1 MFVFLEG
8 KLSVSIKEVAKLAGV
23 SVATVSNVLN
33 NTKNVRPET
42 KGKVETAVGQLNYQ
56 INPLARNFRK
66 GQSKVIG
73 FVVSDLSNYFFQNV
87 AIGLER
93 SLSDYGYHVA
103 LMDCKES
110 KAIEIENVRNL
121 LASSVDGLV
130 IATTGEDCC
139 YLQLILENHDV
150 PVVFVDR
157 KPFGFKSDMVVST
170 NNEGAYLGVRHLI
183 QKGHKKIGFIT
194 SRNDSTM
201 KERIEGY
208 RQAYLEAG
216 LKVNENFIMTGD
228 NNVSISQNQLLH
240 GIAFTQAKQLVEAG
254 EVTALFTGNNLSSIG
269 AYNYL
274 REANIKVPEKIAFM
288 TFDDSFWLSMTTPSI
303 SAVRQD
309 PDMIGSVA
317 GQLIY
322 ERISDKATEQPDRIV
337 RIPTRLVLRCSV

>member
-1 MFVFLEG
+1 M
-8 KLSVSIKEVAKLAGV
+8 SVSIKEVAKLAGV

-33 NTKNVRPET
+33 QTKNVRAET
-42 KGKVETAVGQLNYQ
+42 KSKVEIAVSQLKYQ

-66 GQSKVIG
+66 GESKVIG

-93 SLSDYGYHVA
+93 SLSNYGYLVA
-103 LMDCKES
+103 LMDSKES
-110 KAIEIENVRNL
+110 KTLEIENVKNL
-121 LASSVDGLV
+121 LALSVDGLV

-139 YLQLILENHDV
+139 YLNLILENHDV

-157 KPFGFKSDMVVST
+157 KPFGFKSDLVLST
-170 NNEGAYLGVRHLI
+170 NNEGAYLGIKHLI
-183 QKGHKKIGFIT
+183 QKGHEKIGFIT

-201 KERIEGY
+201 GERIEGY

-216 LKVNENFIMTGD
+216 LQVNENHILTGD
-228 NNVSISQNQLLH
+228 NNVSISQNLLLH
-240 GIAFTQAKQLVEAG
+240 GIAYTQAKRLVEAG
-254 EVTALFTGNNLSSIG
+254 EVTALFAGNNLSSIG
-269 AYNYL
+269 VYNYL
-274 REANIKVPEKIAFM
+274 REANIKVPEEIAFL

-303 SAVRQD
+303 SAIKQD

-322 ERISDKATEQPDRIV
+322 ERISDKTNEQPDRIL
-337 RIPTRLVLRCSV
+337 RIPTCLVLRSSV

>member
-1 MFVFLEG
+1 MEG

-42 KGKVETAVGQLNYQ
+42 KAKVETAVSQLNYQ

-93 SLSDYGYHVA
+93 SLSEYGYHVA

-110 KAIEIENVRNL
+110 KALEIENVRNL

-157 KPFGFKSDMVVST
+157 KPFGFTSDMVLST
-170 NNEGAYLGVRHLI
+170 NNEGAYLGIKYLI
-183 QKGHKKIGFIT
+183 SKGHEKIGFIT

-208 RQAYLEAG
+208 RQAYQEAG
-216 LKVNENFIMTGD
+216 LKVNENYIMTG
-228 NNVSISQNQLLH
+228 NNDISISQNQLLH
-240 GIAFTQAKQLVEAG
+240 GIAYTQAKQLIEAG

-274 REANIKVPEKIAFM
+274 REVNIPVPDKMAFM

-309 PDMIGSVA
+309 PDMIGSVS

-322 ERISDKATEQPDRIV
+322 ERISNKVSEQPNRIV
-337 RIPTRLVLRCSV
+337 RIPTRLVLRYSV